1 MHPFLLH
8 SHNALRWVVL
18 IAGLLTLVK
27 AAQGLRGDRP
37 YAGARRVGV
46 VYMASLHLQLV
57 LGLLLFVVSPL
68 IQQSMAN
75 MAATM
80 KDAPTRFFIAE
91 HPTLMVIAVVVA
103 TVGSIVSKNAAD
115 DAARH
120 RKLLVF
126 TVVTFLLLLAGIPW
140 QRPLMPGMGG

>member
-1 MHPFLLH
+1 MHPALLH
-8 SHNALRWVVL
+8 THNALRWVVL
-18 IAGLLTLVK
+18 VADILALVK
-27 AAQGLRGDRP
+27 AVGGLKGDRD
-37 YAGARRVGV
+37 YAPARRVGV
-46 VYMASLHLQLV
+46 VFMASLHLQLI

-68 IQQSMAN
+68 VQQAMGD

-80 KDAPTRFFIAE
+80 KDAGTRFFIAE

-103 TVGSIVSKNAAD
+103 TVGSIVAKNAKD
-115 DAARH
+115 DAAKH

-126 TVVTFLLLLAGIPW
+126 TAIALLLLLAGIPW

>member
-1 MHPFLLH
+1 MHAAFLH
-8 SHNALRWVVL
+8 THNALRWVVL
-18 IAGLLTLVK
+18 IAGVLTLVQ
-27 AAQGLRGDRP
+27 AVQGLRGDRP
-37 YAGARRVGV
+37 YAAARRAGV
-46 VYMASLHLQLV
+46 VYLASLHLQLV
-57 LGLLLFVVSPL
+57 LGLVLFVVSPL
-68 IQQSMAN
+68 IQQAMGD

-80 KDAPTRFFIAE
+80 QDKGTRFFIAE
-91 HPTLMVIAVVVA
+91 HPTLMVVAVVVA
-103 TVGSIVSKNAAD
+103 TVGSIVAKNAAD